1 MGPSGSGQLGLSA
14 GVVDAYHSRLLEKQR
29 VLATILLAAIAA
41 LALFLITAAC
51 FESSDEFTDAERMVP
66 VRSRFDER
74 QKMNSRNPTDGTSTK
89 MVWAGRALSALVI
102 VFLLLDGAM
111 KVMQLDVVRE
121 TMTGLGYPAHV
132 AFGLGILT
140 LAIAVLYAIP
150 RTSVLGAILLTG
162 LLGGAM
168 ATHLRVGSPI
178 FSHLLFGGY
187 VGLLAWA
194 GLFLRDQ
201 QVRAFLLRHE

>member
-1 MGPSGSGQLGLSA
+1 M
-14 GVVDAYHSRLLEKQR
+14 
-29 VLATILLAAIAA
+29 LAIILTAAIAA

-51 FESSDEFTDAERMVP
+51 FESFDESTDATSRLAT
-66 VRSRFDER
+66 RSNFGEGQNMHGRA
-74 QKMNSRNPTDGTSTK
+74 PIDGTSKK
-89 MVWAGRALSALVI
+89 MIWAGRVLSALVI
-102 VFLLLDGAM
+102 LFLLFDGTI
-111 KVMQLDVVRE
+111 KVMQHDVVRE
-121 TMTGLGYPAHV
+121 TMSGLGYPEHV

-187 VGLLAWA
+187 VGLMAWG
-194 GLFLRDQ
+194 GLFLRDER
-201 QVRAFLLRHE
+201 VRALLLSRD